1 METAAL
7 PKGQKAELES
17 FVGRDSS
24 GWKFAC
30 VQRRDGV
37 KDGAARQKE
46 KRKSSEK
53 ICGCGETGH
62 AKGWRDRGACWDN
75 LLWRPL
81 KGEVRRRRRRRKQV
95 LWFDF

>member
-1 METAAL
+1 MLKCPNLNSNPCLETAAL

-46 KRKSSEK
+46 
-53 ICGCGETGH
+53 
-62 AKGWRDRGACWDN
+62 
-75 LLWRPL
+75 
-81 KGEVRRRRRRRKQV
+81 EVRED
-95 LWFDF
+95 LWMW

>member
-1 METAAL
+1 MFEMAAL

-37 KDGAARQKE
+37 KDEAVRQKE
-46 KRKSSEK
+46 ELRE
-53 ICGCGETGH
+53 
-62 AKGWRDRGACWDN
+62 D
-75 LLWRPL
+75 LWM
-81 KGEVRRRRRRRKQV
+81 
-95 LWFDF
+95 W